1 MLQAPSF
8 AIYVVCAPFSY
19 IQQNVLVVLRLVW
32 NLYNN
37 ESNDHNASIL
47 GSTKGVSTPL
57 FPSFIQP
64 PDILTAGM
72 GGASSDNGTFGI
84 NTKSD
89 AISGSQELIT
99 QSSMQAK
106 NVNSR
111 GVELVVNLNTIEQ
124 GYFTSGNQTVKFKVL
139 VNYFETQDFFQ
150 HSWHCIENLDKIPL
164 ASTG

>member
-1 MLQAPSF
+1 M
-8 AIYVVCAPFSY
+8 
-19 IQQNVLVVLRLVW
+19 LVVLRLVW

-89 AISGSQELIT
+89 AISGS
-99 QSSMQAK
+99 
-106 NVNSR
+106 
-111 GVELVVNLNTIEQ
+111 
-124 GYFTSGNQTVKFKVL
+124 
-139 VNYFETQDFFQ
+139 
-150 HSWHCIENLDKIPL
+150 
-164 ASTG
+164 